1 MPIINLNNFCVAH
14 KRNFIFTDIDL
25 DGAMSYLLFEW
36 YNKKRIPYIAT
47 RVTDFRASFSGWL
60 KHHKLTDYD
69 TVYILD
75 LDVSNEC
82 QELVD
87 KPNIVIVDHHESHVQ
102 NKHKYKKAKTFISTD
117 TSCARLLYKL
127 LYSKSDEPLSDEYK
141 KLVLLV
147 DDYDSYSL
155 KVPNSHEL
163 NTIFWNYQGD
173 KVKKFVEDFGSGFHE
188 FTSQQEKI
196 IDFYKKKLSNVISS
210 LDIFEGIVPI
220 GSAPTKV
227 VSTFANTCINDV
239 ADYIIKDHDADIGM
253 VVNMDSKKVSFRKD
267 KQCPVDLS
275 LLAKTIAD
283 GGGHK
288 YAAGGKVS
296 DKFITFTKLLKP
308 KT

>member
-1 MPIINLNNFCVAH
+1 MAH

-188 FTSQQEKI
+188 F
-196 IDFYKKKLSNVISS
+196 
-210 LDIFEGIVPI
+210 
-220 GSAPTKV
+220 
-227 VSTFANTCINDV
+227 
-239 ADYIIKDHDADIGM
+239 ADIGM